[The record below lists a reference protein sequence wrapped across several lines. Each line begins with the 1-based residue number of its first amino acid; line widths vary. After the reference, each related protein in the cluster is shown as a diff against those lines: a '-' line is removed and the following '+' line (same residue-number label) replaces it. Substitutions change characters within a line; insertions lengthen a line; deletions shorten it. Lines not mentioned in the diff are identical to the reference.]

1 MVPTGQKQNAA
12 SKRKEG
18 MDIISGVEIGD
29 PKKIGRFSLGCYFSA
44 ISEFALPETV
54 KDAEFHFRTPD
65 RGRLHQPQ

>member
-29 PKKIGRFSLGCYFSA
+29 PKKIEGFPLAA
-44 ISEFALPETV
+44 ISRRFLNLPCQ
-54 KDAEFHFRTPD
+54 KP
-65 RGRLHQPQ
+65 